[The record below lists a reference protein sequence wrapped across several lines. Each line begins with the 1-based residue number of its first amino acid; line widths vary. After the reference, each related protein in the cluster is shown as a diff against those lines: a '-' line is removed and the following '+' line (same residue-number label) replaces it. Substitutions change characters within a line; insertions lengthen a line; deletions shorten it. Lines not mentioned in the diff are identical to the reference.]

1 MQKNGIIRLMQEYI
15 EIKNANVHNLKNVS
29 LKIPKNKMIVFTGVS
44 GSGKSSLAFDTLYA
58 EGQRRYVES
67 LSSYARQFL
76 GLMEKP
82 DVESITGLSPAISID
97 QKTSSNNPRSTVGT
111 ITEIYDYLRL
121 LFARV
126 GETHCPK
133 CGQLVQ
139 SQTIDEITDRII
151 KILGEHNFTKD
162 QSIKLQ
168 ILSPLI
174 HNKKGEY
181 RDLFDRLLA
190 KGFLRVRV
198 DGTMFSLDESE
209 KIKLKKYEIHNI
221 ELIIDRLTISSTVK
235 DELLQFSKNKHTE
248 YVGDYSKRLRDAI
261 ELASNM
267 SEGEII
273 AMVEDQEYFFAEK
286 NTCHNC
292 GISFPEITPASFS
305 FNAPQGACEKCSGLG
320 FIKQIEVERIYNPNL
335 TIHEGGIFPWS
346 GVTTNLESW
355 SIKLLEQVA
364 QEHKFDLDTP
374 IGKYPQEVFDLI
386 FYGKGKKDK
395 YTVKY
400 RNRFGQNRIYDTNFE
415 GVVTQL
421 ERRYLETD
429 SDFIRQDM
437 EKYMI
442 DQTCSLCAGKRLKPY
457 ALSVL
462 ITASISDKDDLDR
475 DLSKSAA
482 NQDSG
487 ENINN
492 DNFDDN
498 VDNNDG
504 DLDNSKSTK
513 KDDLEKNIRTND
525 KKKFKAK
532 ANDDRKETISI
543 NSVNSNSTTSISEKA
558 TNIENIKSVN
568 INELTAMPIN
578 ECQNFLENIE
588 LSGVKKEIG
597 KTILNEILARLQFLN
612 NVGLNYLSLDRRANT
627 LSGGESQRIRL
638 ASQIGTGLS
647 GVLYVLDE
655 PSIGLHPKDISKL
668 IATLIKLRDLGNTL
682 VVVEHDQE
690 TMQSADWIV
699 DVGPLAGSRGGKIV
713 AEGTID
719 TIKQSDSLTA
729 KYLNRSLLV
738 GDEAMKISTD
748 NRFTDSNESISL
760 IGASTHNL
768 KSVNASFPIGKFI
781 CVTGVSGSGKSSLI
795 NDTLYPAIINKLV
808 ADKKINNLPL
818 SQGQYETLEGVQ
830 NVRSVINIDQS
841 PIGRT
846 PRSNPVTYTGIFNYI
861 RDIYASTPEAKAR
874 GYNAGRFSFNVRG
887 GRCET
892 CHGEGQLKIEM
903 QFLPDMYVTCDACH
917 GKRYNADALQI
928 DYKGKN
934 IAEVLDMTVSEAKE
948 FFKNFTNIRNKL
960 ELLEQVGLDYI
971 RLGQSGT
978 TLSGGESQRIK
989 LAKELS
995 KNTKGHTLY
1004 ILDEPT
1010 TGLHFY
1016 DVDRLLTVLRR
1027 LVNKGNTI
1035 IVVEHNL
1042 DVIKVADWIIDLG
1055 PEGGKNGGQIIAQGT
1070 LQDVI
1075 ETTQSATGQFLKAS
1089 M

>member
-15 EIKNANVHNLKNVS
+15 EIKNANVHNLKNAS

-346 GVTTNLESW
+346 GVTTNLDSW
-355 SIKLLEQVA
+355 SMKLLEQVA
-364 QEHKFDLDTP
+364 LEHDFNLDTS
-374 IGKYPQEVFDLI
+374 IGKYSKEIFDLI
-386 FYGKGKKDK
+386 FYGKGKKSK

-400 RNRFGQNRIYDTNFE
+400 RNRFGQNKIYDANFE

-442 DQTCSLCAGKRLKPY
+442 DQTCSLCEGKRLKPY

-462 ITASISDKDDLDR
+462 ITSLEK
-475 DLSKSAA
+475 KST
-482 NQDSG
+482 
-487 ENINN
+487 E
-492 DNFDDN
+492 
-498 VDNNDG
+498 
-504 DLDNSKSTK
+504 NSKNSKNSSTK
-513 KDDLEKNIRTND
+513 
-525 KKKFKAK
+525 
-532 ANDDRKETISI
+532 SI
-543 NSVNSNSTTSISEKA
+543 
-558 TNIENIKSVN
+558 N

-578 ECQNFLENIE
+578 ECQDFLENIQ

-668 IATLIKLRDLGNTL
+668 ITALIRLRDLGNTL
-682 VVVEHDQE
+682 VVVEHDKE
-690 TMQSADWIV
+690 TMESADWIV
-699 DVGPLAGSRGGKIV
+699 DVGPLAGSHGGKIV
-713 AEGTID
+713 AEGTIES
-719 TIKQSDSLTA
+719 IKQGNSLTA
-729 KYLNRSLLV
+729 KYLNGSLIV
-738 GDEAMKISTD
+738 GEEALSLPIRDT
-748 NRFTDSNESISL
+748 FTDSDEMISIS
-760 IGASTHNL
+760 GVTTHNL
-768 KSVNASFPIGKFI
+768 KSINASFPLGKFI

-795 NDTLYPAIINKLV
+795 NDTLYPAIINRLIKER
-808 ADKKINNLPL
+808 KINNLPL
-818 SQGQYETLEGVQ
+818 PEGEYQSLEGMD
-830 NVRSVINIDQS
+830 NIRSVISIDQS

-846 PRSNPVTYTGIFNYI
+846 PRSNPVTYTGIFNFI

-874 GYNAGRFSFNVRG
+874 GYNAGRFSFNVKG

-934 IAEVLDMTVSEAKE
+934 ISEVLDMTVSEAKE

-971 RLGQSGT
+971 KLGQPAT

-1042 DVIKVADWIIDLG
+1042 DVIKIADWIIDLG
-1055 PEGGKNGGQIIAQGT
+1055 PEGGKNGGQIIVQGS

-1075 ETTQSATGQFLKAS
+1075 NTKNSATGQFLKDSAS
-1089 M
+1089 NYSNL